1 MSTLMVPSWALKVVL
16 TRQEHYYAVQCLYD
30 NLRREYD
37 FWVKETENSRDKIFM
52 TLSEWEVKDLPL
64 MWEIQSEIKE
74 GKDLPLMWEIQ
85 SEIKEGKFN
94 NDLYSKLVVLTES
107 LINRILRNE

>member
-1 MSTLMVPSWALKVVL
+1 MSTLIVPSWALKVIL

-30 NLRREYD
+30 NLRREYG

-52 TLSEWEVKDLPL
+52 TLSEWEVKY
-64 MWEIQSEIKE
+64 
-74 GKDLPLMWEIQ
+74 LPLMWEIQ

-94 NDLYSKLVVLTES
+94 NDSYSKLVVLTES
-107 LINRILRNE
+107 LIKRILRNE